1 MTSPDA
7 DPLSLTPEA
16 KAARASSFGDAATHY
31 ERFRPGP
38 PEAAVEWVLPGHVRR
53 IVDLGAG
60 TGGLTRRLVGRA
72 DEVVAVEP
80 DDRMREVLQ
89 QAVPEARALAGRGES
104 IPLDDGSADAVLASS
119 SWHWMELVP
128 TLLEVG
134 RVLVPGGALGVMW
147 SGPDRDAAFIQ
158 QAQAL
163 LAGDSPSPVGELEA
177 DLAAA
182 VNDPYGANQVLEIP
196 PGVPFDQPEM
206 QAVTWDEALTADDL
220 VGLLGTFSWVILM
233 EEDAQQ
239 RLFDTARRVLRE
251 ALGVEGDVTVDVGY
265 RCEVWRARRR
275 G

>member
-1 MTSPDA
+1 MTSSDTGP
-7 DPLSLTPEA
+7 PSLTPEA

-38 PEAAVEWVLPGHVRR
+38 PAAAVEWVLNAHVHR

-60 TGGLTRRLVGRA
+60 TGGLTRALVGRA

-89 QAVPEARALAGRGES
+89 QTVPAARALVGRGES
-104 IPLDDGSADAVLASS
+104 IPLEDGSADAVFASS

-134 RVLVPGGALGVMW
+134 RVLAPGGVLGVMW

-163 LAGDSPSPVGELEA
+163 LAGDGPSPVGELEA

-206 QAVTWDEALTADDL
+206 HPVTWDEALTADDL

-233 EEDAQQ
+233 EEEARQ

-265 RCEVWRARRR
+265 RCEVWRARRH